1 MDFFDDGMAAVI
13 YSGSDCWRPVKY
25 RVDGGK
31 IRLIMDEG
39 KPYTLYYDKS
49 KGNFSCMD
57 VTLHAVDKN
66 EFAT

>member
-1 MDFFDDGMAAVI
+1 MG
-13 YSGSDCWRPVKY
+13 
-25 RVDGGK
+25 GGK

-39 KPYTLYYDKS
+39 KPYMLYYDKS

-66 EFAT
+66 ELATWIQL